1 MLAENMWTNTEFM
14 EKYLRPNKLADKW
27 DADIYPAMKE
37 AIICS
42 MLVAQDTIDPRR
54 VITDFFLFISY
65 SYSIEFI

>member
-1 MLAENMWTNTEFM
+1 MWTNTEFI

-27 DADIYPAMKE
+27 DSYVYPEMKD

-54 VITDFFLFISY
+54 VRF
-65 SYSIEFI
+65 SI